1 MVILDLFH
9 GKWWLYTVAAGVI
22 FASGAGSAWQVQSW
36 RQASKENDRAQLQ
49 LTTEREWAKNNAK
62 RQDVVIAAQNAGKV
76 REDQL
81 RTAANG
87 ARLGLDG
94 LRDAAVSSLL
104 AASADLKACAA
115 HAATQNIVFLE
126 CADRYRAVAAE
137 ADLWTNDAQTLDE
150 AWLTDALSLRMTLP
164 K

>member
-1 MVILDLFH
+1 MGWLPKFFP
-9 GKWWLYTVAAGVI
+9 GAWWLYAAAEGI
-22 FASGAGSAWQVQSW
+22 AFASGASGAWYLQSLRASA
-36 RQASKENDRAQLQ
+36 RENDRAQLQ
-49 LTTEREWAKNNAK
+49 LATEREWAKNNAK
-62 RQDVVIAAQNAGKV
+62 KQDTIIAAQNAGKV

-81 RTAANG
+81 RAAANG

-104 AASADLKACAA
+104 AASNDLKACAA
-115 HAATQNIVFLE
+115 HGAAQNVVFLE

-150 AWLTDALSLRMTLP
+150 AWG